1 LIYHPYFKKARNL
14 FNELDGLIEDN
25 NYIEKLD
32 EIIKKSKKGSYIQR
46 YKGLGEMN
54 PEQLW
59 ETTMEPVNR
68 IMHKINIDEED
79 VAQDTITLFMG
90 DEVAPRKE
98 YIQRHSKDV
107 EQVDF

>member
-1 LIYHPYFKKARNL
+1 
-14 FNELDGLIEDN
+14 
-25 NYIEKLD
+25 
-32 EIIKKSKKGSYIQR
+32 
-46 YKGLGEMN
+46 MN

-68 IMHKINIDEED
+68 IMHKINIEEED